1 MKAVKVLIA
10 EDNDLNRL
18 NLSELLSDNNFE
30 VTAVRD
36 GKEAMELFP
45 SERFDVVI
53 TDLKM
58 PHVDGM
64 QLLAFIKELNEG
76 TIVIIMTGYATV
88 SSAVEA
94 MKLGAFDYITK
105 PLKDDMVLLTLQRAM
120 SFVRLKEEN
129 TALKDRLRK

>member
-1 MKAVKVLIA
+1 MKPVKILIA

-18 NLSELLSDNNFE
+18 NLSELLSDNGYD

-36 GKEAMELFP
+36 GKEAMEIFP
-45 SERFDVVI
+45 LDKYDVVI

-58 PHVDGM
+58 PQVDGL
-64 QLLAFIKELNEG
+64 QLLTFIKEINQDN
-76 TIVIIMTGYATV
+76 IVIIMTGYATV

-105 PLKDDMVLLTLQRAM
+105 PLKDDIVLLTVT
-120 SFVRLKEEN
+120 VR
-129 TALKDRLRK
+129 